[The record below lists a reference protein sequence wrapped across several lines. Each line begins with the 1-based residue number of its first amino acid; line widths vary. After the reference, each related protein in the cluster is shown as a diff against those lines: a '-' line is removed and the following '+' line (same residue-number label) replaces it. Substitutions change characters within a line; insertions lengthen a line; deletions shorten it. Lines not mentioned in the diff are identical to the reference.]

1 MKAKLRWHRLVI
13 LAITAALSFL
23 KPAIAADTSV
33 AFNPLYGGNVYL
45 YESDAT
51 RSYVAGL
58 GGNYENLLK
67 PWRDLLLQ
75 KKRAHK
81 ILSKPH
87 QLTAIR
93 ENGVLILPSALAL
106 SDAEKSAVLAFRDK
120 GGGVLATWAAGT
132 RNERGDWLGWQFLN
146 ALGATVVGEHSNDS
160 DARQLILTGE
170 SPVSHTHPAGQRIWL
185 NKTPESILRLKSES
199 IAGRLMNWARIP
211 DEARRDE
218 GAIVYTE
225 ASQSGGR
232 SVVFAFAESVWAEQ
246 PLLNGLYI
254 DDTLKWLMH
263 EPVIVKSAW
272 PEGKRAAQVIEM
284 DTEDG
289 FANALNFNAMMKAA
303 NLRPTY
309 YILTSVAKQFPEVL
323 SQLAKDGELAY
334 HGDIHTSFKGQPAA
348 TQEHRLAAM
357 RSELTALLPSARNV
371 NGFRAPTEG
380 YDAQTERLLQQIGI
394 RHHAADP
401 QRSEGRLPLFAQIS
415 GTGIQN
421 DLIVLPR
428 TQRDDIN
435 LASLGLS
442 VTGLSQLLID
452 DFDHALKSGA
462 LGFLSVH
469 SQNFES
475 SSPLSNAFP
484 TFLSHIQKNR
494 AQMWFATAGQVAQ
507 WWRDRER
514 VRFEST
520 FNGSRLELNITV
532 IGDTPVENVS
542 FVAMLPQKYH
552 LPVIKSTKPN
562 IELPTVTRID
572 DFRSNLNFKRLQAG
586 NYRFIANFVS
596 K

>member
-1 MKAKLRWHRLVI
+1 MHRLRWLELIILVM
-13 LAITAALSFL
+13 TAVLSCL
-23 KPAIAADTSV
+23 KPAFSADTSV
-33 AFNPLYGGNVYL
+33 TFNPLYGGNIYL

-51 RSYVAGL
+51 RSYLSGL

-67 PWRDLLLQ
+67 PWRDLLSQ
-75 KKRAHK
+75 KKRTYK
-81 ILSKPH
+81 ILSEPH

-93 ENGVLILPSALAL
+93 ENSVLILPSAVAL
-106 SDAEKSAVLAFRDK
+106 SEAEKVAILAFRDK

-146 ALGATVVGEHSNDS
+146 ALGTTVLGEYPIDS
-160 DARQLILTGE
+160 DARQLILNGE

-185 NKTPESILRLKSES
+185 NRTTEPLLRLKSERV
-199 IAGRLMNWARIP
+199 AGQLMNWARIP

-218 GAIVYTE
+218 GAIVYSE
-225 ASQSGGR
+225 VSQSGGR

-246 PLLNGLYI
+246 PLLTSLYV

-289 FANALNFNAMMKAA
+289 FANALNFNAMMKTA

-334 HGDIHTSFKGQPAA
+334 HGDIHISFKGQPAA
-348 TQEHRLAAM
+348 TQEHRLATM
-357 RSELTALLPSARNV
+357 RSELVTALPSVRNV

-380 YDAQTERLLQQIGI
+380 YDAQTERLLQQMGI

-401 QRSEGRLPLFAQIS
+401 QRSEGRLPLFAQVS
-415 GTGIQN
+415 GADPKN
-421 DLIVLPR
+421 DLVVLPR

-442 VTGLSQLLID
+442 VTGLSQVLID
-452 DFDHALKSGA
+452 DYDHALQSGA

-469 SQNFES
+469 SQNFDTS
-475 SSPLSNAFP
+475 SALASAFP
-484 TFLSHIQKNR
+484 TFLSHLQKSQS
-494 AQMWFATAGQVAQ
+494 QMWFATAGQVAQ

-532 IGDTPVENVS
+532 IGDTPVENLS
-542 FVAMLPQKYH
+542 FVAMLPQKGH
-552 LPVIKSTKPN
+552 LPVIKSTKSN

-572 DFRSNLNFKRLQAG
+572 DFRSNLNFKRLQPG
-586 NYRFIANFVS
+586 SYRFLANFTS

>member
-1 MKAKLRWHRLVI
+1 MPKLRWLTFI
-13 LAITAALSFL
+13 IFAMTAALSCF
-23 KPAIAADTSV
+23 KPAFSADPNI

-45 YESDAT
+45 YESEAT
-51 RSYVAGL
+51 RSYLSGL

-67 PWRDLLLQ
+67 PWRDLLSQ
-75 KKRAHK
+75 KKRAYK
-81 ILSKPH
+81 ILSKPN
-87 QLTAIR
+87 QLTSLR
-93 ENGVLILPSALAL
+93 ENGVLVLPSAVAL
-106 SDAEKSAVLAFRDK
+106 SDAEKTAILAFRDK

-146 ALGATVVGEHSNDS
+146 ALGATVISEYPNDS
-160 DARQLILTGE
+160 DARQLILNGE

-185 NKTPESILRLKSES
+185 NKTTEPMLRLKSER

-218 GAIVYTE
+218 GAIVYSE
-225 ASQSGGR
+225 VYPSGGR

-246 PLLNGLYI
+246 PLLTGVYI
-254 DDTLKWLMH
+254 DDTLKWLLH
-263 EPVIVKSAW
+263 EPVIIKSAW

-284 DTEDG
+284 DTEEG

-303 NLRPTY
+303 GLRPTY

-323 SQLAKDGELAY
+323 SQLAKDGEIAY
-334 HGDIHTSFKGQPAA
+334 HGDIHISFKGQPAA
-348 TQEHRLAAM
+348 TQERRLATM
-357 RSELTALLPSARNV
+357 RSELLAALPSARNA

-380 YDAQTERLLQQIGI
+380 YDAQTERLLVQLGI

-401 QRSEGRLPLFAQIS
+401 QRSEGRLPLFAQVPGS
-415 GTGIQN
+415 DIQN
-421 DLIVLPR
+421 DLVVLPR

-435 LASLGLS
+435 IGGLGLS
-442 VTGLSQLLID
+442 ATGLSQVLID
-452 DFDHALKSGA
+452 DFDHALHSGA

-469 SQNFES
+469 SQNFDG
-475 SSPLSNAFP
+475 SSPLAKAFT
-484 TFLSHIQKNR
+484 TFLSHIQKSQ

-514 VRFEST
+514 VKLEST

-532 IGDTPVENVS
+532 TGDMPVENLS
-542 FVAMLPQKYH
+542 FVAMLPQKGH

-562 IELPTVTRID
+562 IDSPAITRID
-572 DFRSNLNFKRLQAG
+572 DFRSSLNFRRLQPG
-586 NYRFIANFVS
+586 SYRFQANFTS